1 MDAIMLPVLLSA
13 VVSGC
18 LSLLAGRMT
27 YALYPAANE
36 RAHVLMLYLAFFSP
50 PLFFLIKLQFGL
62 SAFLLTLALWTA
74 VVLVAIALYWKRG
87 NRDEQA
93 DEEEEALLAFS
104 WELPEKEQM
113 QLTTAESVIEND
125 RLASDNPIAEKTQPL
140 PTVDTEVTVAV
151 VDDTAIQLTQTG
163 LASKEIAAMAAGEED
178 SAAAKLF
185 SDENSPV
192 YIHAPIHAT
201 SPEHDVAAVLAQPEV
216 QEEEAGYDIE
226 HFYSRPEDKEGTDEN
241 AVLPDQEDSREREL
255 LSDLSALL
263 EEEHVL
269 QEPSRALQSRQEQA
283 LWSLPTSPVLQMES
297 LEVAAQESAAAMEQV
312 PIEQEK
318 SRLYELEELMQP
330 LKE

>member
-1 MDAIMLPVLLSA
+1 MLPVLLSA

-62 SAFLLTLALWTA
+62 SVFLLTLALWTA

-104 WELPEKEQM
+104 WELPEKEQV
-113 QLTTAESVIEND
+113 QLTTAESVIENE

-151 VDDTAIQLTQTG
+151 VDDTAIQLTQTE

-178 SAAAKLF
+178 NAAAEPF
-185 SDENSPV
+185 SGENSPV
-192 YIHAPIHAT
+192 YIHAPILST
-201 SPEHDVAAVLAQPEV
+201 SLGHDVPAVLAQPEV

-226 HFYSRPEDKEGTDEN
+226 HFYSRPEDTEGTDEN

-283 LWSLPTSPVLQMES
+283 SWSLPASPVLQMES